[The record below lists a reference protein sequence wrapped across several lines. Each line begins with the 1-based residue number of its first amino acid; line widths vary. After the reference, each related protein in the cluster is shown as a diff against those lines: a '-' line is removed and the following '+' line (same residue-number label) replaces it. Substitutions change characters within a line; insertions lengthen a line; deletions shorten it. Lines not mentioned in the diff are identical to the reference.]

1 MKLLGF
7 LFLRTGKKGMGDLS
21 WGTKHLA
28 GGKAQKFGLFVEKIG
43 FSTTLL
49 EFQG

>member
-21 WGTKHLA
+21 WGTEHPA
-28 GGKAQKFGLFVEKIG
+28 GGKTQKFGLFEEKTNSDTI
-43 FSTTLL
+43 LL